1 MPALSSDA
9 LSFVRYDAKAR
20 TLFASF
26 RDRRRRN
33 YVFDGHPRGSKA
45 GFTELESD
53 GSSFEARSA
62 RASG

>member
-26 RDRRRRN
+26 RDRRRRS
-33 YVFDGHPRGSKA
+33 YV
-45 GFTELESD
+45 
-53 GSSFEARSA
+53 
-62 RASG
+62 